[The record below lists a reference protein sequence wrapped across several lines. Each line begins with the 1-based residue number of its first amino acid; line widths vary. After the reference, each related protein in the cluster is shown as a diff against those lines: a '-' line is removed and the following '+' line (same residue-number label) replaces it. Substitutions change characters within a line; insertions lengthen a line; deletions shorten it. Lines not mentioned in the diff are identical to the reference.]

1 MCPRLGECCVGD
13 GFEERIDEVNGA
25 GTILLKATGDG
36 EDCEDGEQVNEH
48 AANAAGVLW
57 MLFPEISFTSRIAGL
72 RSCCFMDLPQIS

>member
-48 AANAAGVLW
+48 AANAAGVLSKRQRTDC
-57 MLFPEISFTSRIAGL
+57 ETH
-72 RSCCFMDLPQIS
+72 RSGTHG